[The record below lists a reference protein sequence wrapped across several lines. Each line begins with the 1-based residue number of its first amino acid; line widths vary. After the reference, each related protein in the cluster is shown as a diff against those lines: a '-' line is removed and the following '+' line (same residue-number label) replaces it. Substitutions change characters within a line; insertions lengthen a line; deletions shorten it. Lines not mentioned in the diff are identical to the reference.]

1 MAGKKGRSGPPG
13 NLNGC
18 SYAWRSFWKRK
29 AVKPTHRWVLPFVD
43 RYAETLASEK
53 PGLTEAEHRVLEIAQ
68 ISRGCSM
75 LILAECA
82 SVGLIRRIGDTWDLS
97 PGAKELGKYL
107 SVELKALTVLG
118 LERRV
123 KPIGGTLAELLSVAE
138 GRDDQ

>member
-13 NLNGC
+13 NLNGA
-18 SYAWRSFWKRK
+18 SYSWRSFWRRK
-29 AVKPTHRWVLPFVD
+29 AVKPSHRWVLPFVD
-43 RYAETLASEK
+43 AYAETLAAEK
-53 PGLTEAEHRVLEIAQ
+53 PDLTEAERRVLEIAQ

-82 SVGLIRRIGDTWDLS
+82 SVGLIRKLDDSWDLS

-107 SVELKALTVLG
+107 GVELKALMALG

-123 KPIGGTLAELLSVAE
+123 KPIGGTLAELLTATTTE
-138 GRDDQ
+138 AQR